1 MTVLQILWLNEELLK
16 TGKSS
21 RSIIGGK
28 LQYISLLSLVILLLG
43 LTFRVILEVVDSMAR
58 KGKR

>member
-1 MTVLQILWLNEELLK
+1 MK
-16 TGKSS
+16 SGKSS
-21 RSIIGGK
+21 RSIIGGM

-43 LTFRVILEVVDSMAR
+43 LTFRVVLEVVDSMAR